1 MEGTDPFTL
10 RKQEKTLNK
19 MKQQKKELKNVE
31 NAQKNI
37 KKSKQVKDTKHGK
50 DLKLKNDKK
59 GLEKTLETVQKS
71 TASMGKFDKKLKNE
85 KEINPIKQKK
95 VDPTMLL
102 SRKQERD
109 RNNRILS
116 GILGKK

>member
-71 TASMGKFDKKLKNE
+71 TASMGKFDKKIAIQENSSFLN
-85 KEINPIKQKK
+85 ISRLFI
-95 VDPTMLL
+95 LL
-102 SRKQERD
+102 NDGSLEYQ
-109 RNNRILS
+109 
-116 GILGKK
+116 